1 MGGLLIQEQDTVVE
15 NDQAWQVVTE
25 RQPTPA
31 ERDALNFAWKAVK
44 HVKSNA
50 IVLANESQTVGRWS
64 NESNWVSKI
73 AVDQAQAAGKLQGAV
88 LASDAFFPMADVW
101 NTLHNMVFKQLFS
114 QAGALKTK
122 HQSIWRIIMALR

>member
-1 MGGLLIQEQDTVVE
+1 MLTLDFHAQEKKAVELVSVMGGLLIQEQDTVVE

-50 IVLANESQTVGRWS
+50 IVLANESQTVG
-64 NESNWVSKI
+64 I
-73 AVDQAQAAGKLQGAV
+73 GAGQMNRIGSVKLQ
-88 LASDAFFPMADVW
+88 LIKP
-101 NTLHNMVFKQLFS
+101 KQLENYKGPS
-114 QAGALKTK
+114 
-122 HQSIWRIIMALR
+122 